1 MIVVHALFMMQCSME
16 IGLSVWIWASEWFFR
31 HICNVVSVRA
41 SMATKAL
48 SFALSLNDLT
58 NNHFSS
64 NTPHTA
70 AKVSVFTV
78 KCSSSGTLSLSLFC
92 FSFACV
98 IYIIMK
104 VVKRIKVIFFRDVFP
119 LSTNKVM
126 LHV

>member
-58 NNHFSS
+58 NKHFSS

-70 AKVSVFTV
+70 TKVSVFTV
-78 KCSSSGTLSLSLFC
+78 QCSSSGTLSLSLFW
-92 FSFACV
+92 FSFA
-98 IYIIMK
+98 IPLK
-104 VVKRIKVIFFRDVFP
+104 KFLSSWTHFF
-119 LSTNKVM
+119 TA
-126 LHV
+126 